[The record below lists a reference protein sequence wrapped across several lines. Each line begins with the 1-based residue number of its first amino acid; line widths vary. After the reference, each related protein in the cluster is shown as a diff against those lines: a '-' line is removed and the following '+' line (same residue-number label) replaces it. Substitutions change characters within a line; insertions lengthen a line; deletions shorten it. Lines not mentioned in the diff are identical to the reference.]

1 MKRVMVRYKVK
12 SDRAGENEQL
22 IRQVFDALDRQR
34 PGGLHYTSLKL
45 ADGVSFVH
53 IATHEASDGGNP
65 LTSLP
70 EFKAFTAGIKERC
83 EELPVST
90 EWTEVGSYDA
100 AGVEAV

>member
-12 SDRAGENEQL
+12 PDRAGENEQF
-22 IRQVFDALDRQR
+22 IKQVFDALDRER
-34 PGGLHYTSLKL
+34 PAGLHYTSLKL

-53 IATHEASDGGNP
+53 IATHDADGSNP

-70 EFKAFTAGIKERC
+70 EFKAFTAGIKDRC

-100 AGVEAV
+100 VGIEAV

>member
-12 SDRAGENEQL
+12 PDRASENEQF
-22 IRQVFDALDRQR
+22 IRQVFDALDRKR

-53 IATHEASDGGNP
+53 IATHDAADGSNP

-90 EWTEVGSYDA
+90 EWTEVGSYEA

>member
-12 SDRAGENEQL
+12 PDRAGENEQL
-22 IRQVFDALDRQR
+22 IKQVFDALDRER
-34 PGGLHYTSLKL
+34 PAGLNYTSIKL

-53 IATHEASDGGNP
+53 IATHDASDGSNP

-90 EWTEVGSYDA
+90 EWTEIGSYDEA
-100 AGVEAV
+100 RVEAV

>member
-12 SDRAGENEQL
+12 ADRAGENEQL
-22 IRQVFDALDRQR
+22 IKKVFDALDRER
-34 PGGLHYTSLKL
+34 PAGLHYTSLKL

-53 IATHEASDGGNP
+53 IATHDASDGSNP

-70 EFKAFTAGIKERC
+70 EFTAFTAAIKERC
-83 EELPVST
+83 EEPPVSV

-100 AGVEAV
+100 MVLAR